1 MTQLNDKKEVYKL
14 IEQLQ
19 EVYWSFDITTKRL
32 RDVSKACQ
40 LIFEYTAEEFI
51 KDATLWQRIMIDEE
65 VHQFCLDS
73 VTELQ
78 EKPFSIEYRVRT
90 KSGKERWIRSR
101 MMPFFDEK
109 QQLISIDGVLTDIT
123 KEKVAAINLLN
134 YETLLTAVSDAN
146 QELLVTTNMAE
157 AIERALKSVVTNTKC
172 HSLSVFSV
180 SNQAQRIRAYL
191 EYDWFPLDQ
200 GNNICALD
208 QEYII
213 THIVSNN
220 MYYERLKYGESI
232 LLTEGDFPQHLC
244 AIIKEANI
252 DSIFLVPIIINE
264 DFWGCLGV
272 YCQEKGYEWSDME
285 RQVLAAFASSIGHS
299 ILRNEMLEELIESRT
314 YLEAILNS
322 GETGIFSVNRS
333 FEVVMYN
340 RKMSDIISNFTNL
353 VMRKNQT
360 VKHIFSDLGL
370 NEMKDHIASSFNGEN
385 HVVDLTFESNGVEW
399 YECSFS
405 PIYGEEDNVR
415 DVLITLRNVTE
426 RKQNEALLLDAKREA
441 EQANQA
447 KSDFLSSM
455 SHELRTPLNAILGFS
470 QLLEIDQMDPL
481 TENQQENLQEILKA
495 GHHLLNLVNEVLDLA
510 RIESRKATLC
520 IETIEIKKL
529 IYDCV
534 KLVEPLTYKSN
545 VVLSIEEPA
554 FDQCFIQADL
564 TRMKQVLVNL
574 LSNAIKYNKPNGKVM
589 ITCTKE
595 KQSIRISVCDTGVGM
610 KEHELEKIFEPF
622 YRGYHREIEGTGI
635 GLAVARQLIH
645 LMDGAI
651 EVESKYGLGSSFSVV
666 IPLSEVVEE
675 RRKKTRK
682 PI

>member
-1 MTQLNDKKEVYKL
+1 MTQLNDNKEVYKL

-19 EVYWSFDITTKRL
+19 EVYWSFDITTKRV

-40 LIFEYTAEEFI
+40 LIFEYTAEELI
-51 KDATLWQRIMIDEE
+51 KDATLWQRIVIDEE

-78 EKPFSIEYRVRT
+78 EKPFSIDYRVRT
-90 KSGKERWIRSR
+90 KSGKEKWIRSR
-101 MMPFFDEK
+101 MMPVFDEN

-172 HSLSVFSV
+172 HSLAVFSV
-180 SNQAQRIRAYL
+180 SNQARRIRAYL
-191 EYDWFPLDQ
+191 ENDWFPLDQ

-232 LLTEGDFPQHLC
+232 LLTKGDFPQHLF
-244 AIIKEANI
+244 AIIEEVNI
-252 DSIFLVPIIINE
+252 DSIFLIPIIINE

-272 YCQEKGYEWSDME
+272 YCQKKGYEWSDME

-353 VMRKNQT
+353 IIRKNHT

-370 NEMKDHIASSFNGEN
+370 NEMKDHIASSFNGES
-385 HVVDLTFESNGVEW
+385 HVVDLMFESNGVEW

-405 PIYGEEDNVR
+405 PIYGEEENVR

-441 EQANQA
+441 EQVNQA

-495 GHHLLNLVNEVLDLA
+495 GHHLLNLVKPVEQRRLQVA
-510 RIESRKATLC
+510 IEKVRRL
-520 IETIEIKKL
+520 IEI
-529 IYDCV
+529 D
-534 KLVEPLTYKSN
+534 N
-545 VVLSIEEPA
+545 VLSIQQSGERQLKLGCVDKLIVR
-554 FDQCFIQADL
+554 FDRSIYFIPYKD
-564 TRMKQVLVNL
+564 
-574 LSNAIKYNKPNGKVM
+574 IFFIEKVERKSV
-589 ITCTKE
+589 IHTKE
-595 KQSIRISVCDTGVGM
+595 KVYETYENLNV
-610 KEHELEKIFEPF
+610 L
-622 YRGYHREIEGTGI
+622 
-635 GLAVARQLIH
+635 
-645 LMDGAI
+645 
-651 EVESKYGLGSSFSVV
+651 
-666 IPLSEVVEE
+666 EE
-675 RRKKTRK
+675 RLPSIFIQTHRSYLVNFQHVSHIRHSGETYLIYFYGYDK
-682 PI
+682 PAYISRNKMSTVQKYIALK